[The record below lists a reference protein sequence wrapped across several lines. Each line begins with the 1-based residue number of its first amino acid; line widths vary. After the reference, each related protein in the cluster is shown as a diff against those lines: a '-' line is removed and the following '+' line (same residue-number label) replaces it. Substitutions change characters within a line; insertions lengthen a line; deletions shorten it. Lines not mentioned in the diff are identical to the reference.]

1 MYSRT
6 VDGSPQHS
14 NYGPII
20 IPNGFADFFFEKAV
34 IEVLGGTE
42 IEPSTQ
48 THQITKVIHFYTTTK
63 PEDAVFKYSNLGGY
77 EENYDSKLVTQ
88 LHQVPITIANDRTI
102 AATAGANYKLMSR
115 AQFIEG
121 TAGEANANFA
131 YTTKGAAKLADKF
144 NAGQEVQL
152 EVPL

>member
-1 MYSRT
+1 M
-6 VDGSPQHS
+6 
-14 NYGPII
+14 
-20 IPNGFADFFFEKAV
+20 
-34 IEVLGGTE
+34 
-42 IEPSTQ
+42 
-48 THQITKVIHFYTTTK
+48 
-63 PEDAVFKYSNLGGY
+63 
-77 EENYDSKLVTQ
+77 TQ
-88 LHQVPITIANDRTI
+88 LYQVPITIANDGTI